1 MTNAE
6 LHTLIDQLMD
16 KSDLP
21 WFTTAEKDQF
31 INLAIL
37 EYVKQTYS
45 SFEVNEKNKQNLS
58 TLVRKTRIANSPETK
73 TFMLSTLRDC
83 MYILSVSGSYTDTCY
98 GKSIYIQNTERD
110 VSDALTNLPNPA
122 ADYSLNDLSETTHTN
137 KKTDESQNLTN
148 TVIRSIKPVQL
159 DDYKSSLND
168 PFNKPSDRNP
178 MYVLRSD
185 QNGHP
190 YIEILSDT
198 APTNIYVDYLKIPA
212 SINTTST
219 PSGTMELPSFV
230 HEEIANIAVRKML
243 ENIENPLRYK
253 THSVEVQ
260 EQNR

>member
-1 MTNAE
+1 
-6 LHTLIDQLMD
+6 
-16 KSDLP
+16 
-21 WFTTAEKDQF
+21 F

-45 SFEVNEKNKQNLS
+45 SFEVNEQNKQNLS

-83 MYILSVSGSYTDTCY
+83 MYILSMSGSFTDTCY
-98 GKSIYIQNTERD
+98 GKAIYIQNEEHD
-110 VSDALTNLPNPA
+110 VSDALAGLPSA
-122 ADYSLNDLSETTHTN
+122 SSDHSLSDIAETTHTN
-137 KKTDESQNLTN
+137 KKTDGSQNLTN

-159 DDYKSSLND
+159 DDYKNALND

-190 YIEILSDT
+190 YIEVLSDT
-198 APTNIYVDYLKIPA
+198 VPTNIYVDYLKVPT

-219 PSGTMELPSFV
+219 PGGTMELPS
-230 HEEIANIAVRKML
+230 
-243 ENIENPLRYK
+243 
-253 THSVEVQ
+253 
-260 EQNR
+260 